1 MTRALKY
8 DIPGIDW
15 RISTEDVRARSLSA
29 IFKEDPL
36 GPSGL
41 DVSAEL
47 VVEIG
52 FGRGEFVTALARE
65 SPGVAHL
72 AVELAYKRV
81 LKFARRLA
89 RNDLRN
95 VRLLQER
102 GERVVHELLEPASV
116 STFWVNFPDPWPKPR
131 HARRRLL
138 QPDFVHLLATRLRP
152 GGLLQI
158 ATDDVPYAVEITAAL
173 DGERLLDNVL
183 APDPWVAEIPGR
195 PRTAYELEWRAEGR
209 PLHFFTRRRIPA
221 RVCGIDGADAAPVTR
236 AGRGAATDRSTDV

>member
-15 RISTEDVRARSLSA
+15 RVSTEDVRAKGLAA
-29 IFKEDPL
+29 IFAEDPQ

-41 DVSAEL
+41 DASAQL

-52 FGRGEFVTALARE
+52 SGRGEFITALARE
-65 SPGVAHL
+65 APGVAHL
-72 AVELAYKRV
+72 AIELAYKRV

-89 RNDLRN
+89 RTEIRN

-102 GERVVHELLEPASV
+102 GERAVAELLALESV
-116 STFWVNFPDPWPKPR
+116 STFWVNFPDPWPKAR

-138 QPDFVHLLATRLRP
+138 QPAFLHLLATRLRP

-158 ATDDVPYAVEITAAL
+158 ATDDVPYAMEIAAHL
-173 DGERLLDNVL
+173 DREALLDNPL
-183 APDPWVAEIPGR
+183 APDAWRGERPGR
-195 PRTAYELEWRAEGR
+195 SPTAYELEWRAEGR
-209 PLHFFTRRRIPA
+209 PLHFFTRRRIPGTL
-221 RVCGIDGADAAPVTR
+221 V
-236 AGRGAATDRSTDV
+236 S

>member
-15 RISTEDVRARSLSA
+15 RVSTEDVRAKGVAA
-29 IFKEDPL
+29 IFADDPR

-41 DVSAEL
+41 DASAQL

-65 SPGVAHL
+65 SPGIAHL
-72 AVELAYKRV
+72 AIELAFKRV
-81 LKFARRLA
+81 LKFTRRLA
-89 RNDLRN
+89 RTELRN

-102 GERVVHELLEPASV
+102 GERAVHELLAPDSV

-138 QPDFVHLLATRLRP
+138 QPEFVHLLATRLRP

-158 ATDDVPYAVEITAAL
+158 GTDDLPYALEIAAAL
-173 DGERLLDNVL
+173 EGEALLENPL
-183 APDPWVAEIPGR
+183 APEAWVAEMPGR
-195 PRTAYELEWRAEGR
+195 SPTAYELEWRAEGR
-209 PLHFFTRRRIPA
+209 PLHFFTRRRSPGSRTA
-221 RVCGIDGADAAPVTR
+221 
-236 AGRGAATDRSTDV
+236 